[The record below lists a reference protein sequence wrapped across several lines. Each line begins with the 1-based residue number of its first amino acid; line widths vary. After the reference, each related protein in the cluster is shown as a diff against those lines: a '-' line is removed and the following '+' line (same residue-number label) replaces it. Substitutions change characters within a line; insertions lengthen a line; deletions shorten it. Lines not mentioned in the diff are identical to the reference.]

1 MNLTDFDYE
10 LPGELIAQA
19 PLEERDASRMLVLDR
34 CERQWT
40 DSSFKEFPR
49 YLHPNDV
56 VVINN
61 SRVIPARLLG
71 RREGSGGQVEIFLV
85 REIKG
90 NDWEALVRP
99 GARLKQ
105 GSRAIFGEGK
115 LIAEILD
122 APGVELRHVRF
133 HCEGSFDDVLAEI
146 GSTPLPPY
154 IKRPS
159 GVSNTDRERYQTV
172 YSKHRGAIAAPTA
185 GLHFT
190 AEMLAQVA
198 EIASIAEITLH
209 VGYGTFEPVRVAD
222 VGQHSV
228 SSERFEISESAAETI
243 NEARARGGRA
253 ATTLRWQSRS
263 SSPAPLPRTAI
274 RGGCG
279 RKDGRVIV
287 VGTTT
292 MRALESA
299 ASEDG
304 RLVAGS
310 GVASL
315 TIKPGYHFRIAGA
328 LLTNFHL
335 PQSSLL
341 ILVSAFAGRE
351 FILRAY
357 EHAVSQRYR
366 FYSYGDCMLIL

>member
-1 MNLTDFDYE
+1 MKITDFDYE
-10 LPGELIAQA
+10 LPAELIAQT

-34 CERQWT
+34 REQSWV
-40 DSSFKEFPR
+40 DSRFKDFTR
-49 YLHPNDV
+49 YLRPNDV
-56 VVINN
+56 VVVNN
-61 SRVIPARLLG
+61 SRVIPARLIG
-71 RREGSGGQVEIFLV
+71 QREESGGHVEIFLV
-85 REIKG
+85 RQIEG

-99 GARLKQ
+99 GARLKK
-105 GSRAIFGEGK
+105 GSRASFGEGK
-115 LIAEILD
+115 LMAEMLDEPGAEI
-122 APGVELRHVRF
+122 RRVRF
-133 HCEGSFDDVLAEI
+133 RCEGSFDEKLAEI

-190 AEMLAQVA
+190 PEVLAQVA
-198 EIASIAEITLH
+198 EIASIAEVTLH
-209 VGYGTFEPVRVAD
+209 VGYGTFEPVRVDD
-222 VGQHSV
+222 VAQHSV
-228 SSERFEISESAAETI
+228 SSERFEISESAAHTI
-243 NEARARGGRA
+243 NVA
-253 ATTLRWQSRS
+253 S
-263 SSPAPLPRTAI
+263 
-274 RGGCG
+274 
-279 RKDGRVIV
+279 GRVIAI
-287 VGTTT
+287 GTTT

-299 ASEDG
+299 ASDNG
-304 RLVAGS
+304 QVVAGK

-315 TIKPGYHFRIAGA
+315 TIKPGYNFRVADA

-351 FILRAY
+351 FVLRAY
-357 EHAVSQRYR
+357 ARAVSQHYR

>member
-1 MNLTDFDYE
+1 MKITDFDYE
-10 LPGELIAQA
+10 LPVELIAQA

-34 CERQWT
+34 QEQTWC
-40 DSSFKEFPR
+40 DSNFKDFTR
-49 YLHPNDV
+49 YLRPNDV
-56 VVINN
+56 VVVNN
-61 SRVIPARLLG
+61 SRVIPARLIG
-71 RREGSGGQVEIFLV
+71 QREGSGGQVEVFLV
-85 REIKG
+85 REIEAQI
-90 NDWEALVRP
+90 WEALVRP
-99 GARLKQ
+99 GVRLKK
-105 GSRAIFGEGK
+105 GARAVFGDGK
-115 LIAEILD
+115 VIAEMLD
-122 APGVELRHVRF
+122 EPGTELRHVRF
-133 HCEGSFDDVLAEI
+133 HCEGSFDDTLAEI

-159 GVSNTDRERYQTV
+159 GVSNADHERYQTI

-190 AEMLAQVA
+190 PEVLAQVA

-209 VGYGTFEPVRVAD
+209 VGYGTFEPVRVED
-222 VGQHSV
+222 VAEHSV
-228 SSERFEISESAAETI
+228 SSERFEISQSAAQTI
-243 NEARARGGRA
+243 NEARARG
-253 ATTLRWQSRS
+253 
-263 SSPAPLPRTAI
+263 
-274 RGGCG
+274 
-279 RKDGRVIV
+279 GRVIV

-304 RLVAGS
+304 RVVAGK

-315 TIKPGYHFRIAGA
+315 TIKPGYHFRIADA

-351 FILRAY
+351 FVLRAY
-357 EHAVSQRYR
+357 EHAVSQQYR

>member
-1 MNLTDFDYE
+1 MQITDFDYD
-10 LPGELIAQA
+10 LPLELIAQT
-19 PLEERDASRMLVLDR
+19 PLEERDASRMLVLNR
-34 CERQWT
+34 REQEWA
-40 DSSFKEFPR
+40 DSSFKEFTS
-49 YLHPNDV
+49 YLRPNDV
-56 VVINN
+56 VVVNN

-71 RREGSGGQVEIFLV
+71 QREGSGGQVEIFLV
-85 REIKG
+85 REIE
-90 NDWEALVRP
+90 NDVWEALVRP
-99 GARLKQ
+99 GARLKKD
-105 GSRAIFGEGK
+105 SRAIFGDGK
-115 LIAEILD
+115 LVAEMLD
-122 APGVELRHVRF
+122 EPGSELRHVRF
-133 HCEGSFDDVLAEI
+133 YAEGPFHEAIADI

-159 GVSNTDRERYQTV
+159 GVSSEDRERYQTV

-190 AEMLAQVA
+190 PDVLARVDT
-198 EIASIAEITLH
+198 IASIAEITLH

-222 VGQHSV
+222 VDQHSV
-228 SSERFEISESAAETI
+228 SSEHFEISEAAARTI
-243 NEARARGGRA
+243 NAARARG
-253 ATTLRWQSRS
+253 
-263 SSPAPLPRTAI
+263 
-274 RGGCG
+274 
-279 RKDGRVIV
+279 GRVIV

-299 ASEDG
+299 ANEG
-304 RLVAGS
+304 GHVLAGS

-315 TIKPGYHFRIAGA
+315 TIKPGFNFRIADA

-351 FILRAY
+351 FVLRAY
-357 EHAVSQRYR
+357 QHAVKEQYR